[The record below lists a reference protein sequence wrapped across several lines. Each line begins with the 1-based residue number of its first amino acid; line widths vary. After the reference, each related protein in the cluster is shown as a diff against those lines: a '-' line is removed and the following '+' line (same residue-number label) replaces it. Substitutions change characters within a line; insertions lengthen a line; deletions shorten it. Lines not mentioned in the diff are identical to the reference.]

1 MSFEVDQRNKN
12 QNQMGDQ
19 TDRDLIAR
27 YGLEDDPKI
36 RMGFIRKVFGILTC
50 QLVFTALIVGA
61 CMAKRKDPKFVKLMS
76 NPGVLVG
83 AIAGSLISM
92 IALVCCKCD
101 KTVPLNY
108 ILLTI
113 FTLCES
119 VIVGH
124 ICMRVPNPMI
134 VCEAAALTGAMVT
147 GIFVYACCSKTDFT
161 VFGPLLFELG
171 LMFCVLG
178 IFIALFAPGMHIYL
192 AFAGVILFGF
202 YLIIDVQLLVSG
214 SFGGHRKYQI
224 DEDSY
229 IMGAMAIYMDIINIF
244 LYILEIMN

>member
-1 MSFEVDQRNKN
+1 M
-12 QNQMGDQ
+12 
-19 TDRDLIAR
+19 L
-27 YGLEDDPKI
+27 
-36 RMGFIRKVFGILTC
+36 
-50 QLVFTALIVGA
+50 A
-61 CMAKRKDPKFVKLMS
+61 C
-76 NPGVLVG
+76 
-83 AIAGSLISM
+83 
-92 IALVCCKCD
+92 CHYD

-108 ILLTI
+108 ILLII

-192 AFAGVILFGF
+192 AFAGVLLFGF
-202 YLIIDVQLLVSG
+202 YLIIDVQMLVSG

-244 LYILEIMN
+244 LYILEIMNQPESS